1 MAIYNLLWTR
11 RINIFNMPKWNFS
24 FISVTIHPSRWPL
37 RPTLPSLPFPL
48 SSFIYIY
55 IYILPPDFSC
65 LFIGNRD
72 MAYKR
77 VHPLRRGGEC
87 KPWKHAV
94 GSACLTGKDVRN
106 PSNQGE
112 DPRIRSRSRNFV
124 NGNRRYIELSCNLY
138 FHFGFDPW

>member
-1 MAIYNLLWTR
+1 MELFFHIRHHPPVTMAITPYSP
-11 RINIFNMPKWNFS
+11 F
-24 FISVTIHPSRWPL
+24 
-37 RPTLPSLPFPL
+37 PSLP
-48 SSFIYIY
+48 SFIIYIY

-138 FHFGFDPW
+138 FHFGFDPSWKSLFYRSRVPLKGIIIYTE